1 MNLGQVILHALNYQ
15 AVIGCQFDKEALN
28 DEVIK
33 ICEEH
38 NIDIDDIVTEIE
50 QNKDGHLDIF

>member
-1 MNLGQVILHALNYQ
+1 MNLRQVILYALNYQ
-15 AVIGCQFDKEALN
+15 AVIGCQFNKEVLN